1 MEMIP
6 EKNKHEIS
14 LFDHEKKAID
24 VRREMIKST
33 HVARSLTKIER
44 YIFSASTNKQ
54 IVEISDDILTQK
66 LSQMFKFI
74 AMDIGYIIPNDVQ
87 DWAYICTRLM
97 DLLKKYYS
105 QLTLSEIKLAFE
117 LLLTGELDEFLS
129 KDKEG
134 KADRKHY
141 QQFNA
146 DYFSK
151 VLNAYVKKQNLVIYK
166 AYKALPETNMRIAGE
181 QILKFDKLIKL
192 RIINIYLEYKYTDSL
207 NLRVF
212 DSTNI
217 YNLLSKNW
225 LVDDIEV
232 TKEDKKKAMTLYMS
246 RASMGFISQFQASN
260 IRLKGIDHPE
270 LELTSIEFA
279 RKREIK
285 KAFDRMIREEIYIYK
300 IIKVS
305 DE

>member
-74 AMDIGYIIPNDVQ
+74 AMDIGYIIPSDIQ

-166 AYKALPETNMRIAGE
+166 AYKALPETNIRIAGE

-217 YNLLSKNW
+217 YNLLSKNG

-285 KAFDRMIREEIYIYK
+285 KAFDRMIIDEIYIYK

>member
-6 EKNKHEIS
+6 ENNKHEIS

-33 HVARSLTKIER
+33 HVARSLTNVER

-74 AMDIGYIIPNDVQ
+74 AMDVGYIIPNDVQ

-117 LLLTGELDEFLS
+117 LLLTSELDEFLS

-217 YNLLSKNW
+217 YNLLSKNG

-232 TKEDKKKAMTLYMS
+232 TKEDKKNAMTLYMS

-285 KAFDRMIREEIYIYK
+285 KAFDRMIKEEIYIYN
-300 IIKVS
+300 IIIVS
-305 DE
+305 NE

>member
-6 EKNKHEIS
+6 ENNKHEIS

-33 HVARSLTKIER
+33 HVARSLTNIER

-166 AYKALPETNMRIAGE
+166 AYKALPETNIRIAGE

-217 YNLLSKNW
+217 YNLLSKNG

-285 KAFDRMIREEIYIYK
+285 KAFDRMIREEIYIYN

-305 DE
+305 NE